1 MSRSLLGSVYTTWKY
16 GTGNSSASR
25 SASHR
30 RDAAP
35 WHFGQCRLPQELYE
49 ISVWP
54 HAVFSQRATCP
65 PSAAVRQ
72 RSIALITF
80 NCSRLTCPRLASRQA
95 GPWSR
100 KISATSR
107 AGRRTAAGGYAGGWS
122 SSRVLW
128 AFLGRLR
135 FGRDRR
141 SSGLSTLVIKPVAT

>member
-1 MSRSLLGSVYTTWKY
+1 MSRSSLGSVYTTWKY

-25 SASHR
+25 SVSHR

-72 RSIALITF
+72 RSIARITF
-80 NCSRLTCPRLASRQA
+80 NCSRLTCPWLASRQA
-95 GPWSR
+95 GPLR
-100 KISATSR
+100 TPPA
-107 AGRRTAAGGYAGGWS
+107 RRTQTLERALDPGNQSDRHATVAG
-122 SSRVLW
+122 
-128 AFLGRLR
+128 
-135 FGRDRR
+135 
-141 SSGLSTLVIKPVAT
+141 